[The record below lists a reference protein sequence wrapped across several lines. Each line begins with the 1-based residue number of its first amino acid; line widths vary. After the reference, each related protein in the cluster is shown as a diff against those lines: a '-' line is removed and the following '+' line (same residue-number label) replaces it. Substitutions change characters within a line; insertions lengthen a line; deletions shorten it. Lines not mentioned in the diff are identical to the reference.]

1 VAKILWKNL
10 ENGEILVASPH
21 EDTQQ
26 AIDEMNLFD
35 TWKTAKRDFIYPLFT
50 SISKNKSDRIMTRK
64 LSIVQTNDCK
74 REVTL
79 TQKHGWN
86 VAVES
91 QIKKMAHDLSITEKL
106 PLLLP
111 IQ

>member
-1 VAKILWKNL
+1 M
-10 ENGEILVASPH
+10 ASPR
-21 EDTQQ
+21 EDIQQ
-26 AIDEMNLFD
+26 AINSMNLFD
-35 TWKTAKRDFIYPLFT
+35 TWKNATGDFIYPIFT
-50 SISKNKSDRIMTRK
+50 SISKNKSDRIMTRNIDIHEV
-64 LSIVQTNDCK
+64 SNCV

-79 TQKHGWN
+79 IQKHGWD

-91 QIKKMAHDLSITEKL
+91 QIKKMAHDLDITEKL